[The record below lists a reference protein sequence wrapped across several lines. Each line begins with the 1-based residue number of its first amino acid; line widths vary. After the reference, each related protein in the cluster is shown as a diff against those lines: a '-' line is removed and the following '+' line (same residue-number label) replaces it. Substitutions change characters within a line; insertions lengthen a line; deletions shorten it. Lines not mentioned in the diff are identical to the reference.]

1 MSCERVTIGR
11 ITSIMKSLED
21 MKLSSIAEGQ
31 CDIGYRRYFVDG
43 ATRWVKGMIK
53 NSPELYPFTAGD
65 GFGEEDRYLLLPF
78 TSLASLER
86 VMRELR
92 EFSVTLGMDVVVFQ
106 DRLNSRCCPVLIV
119 RPVTKN
125 GGEWKV
131 VESVGNVKSRIH
143 RTIMMIEL
151 GTVCK

>member
-1 MSCERVTIGR
+1 
-11 ITSIMKSLED
+11 
-21 MKLSSIAEGQ
+21 MKLSSCAEGR
-31 CDIGYRRYFVDG
+31 CDIGYRHYFIDG
-43 ATRWVKGMIK
+43 ATRWVKVMIE
-53 NSPELYPFTAGD
+53 NSPKLYPFTSGNK
-65 GFGEEDRYLLLPF
+65 FGEEDRYLLLPF

-131 VESVGNVKSRIH
+131 VEGVGNVKSRIH

-151 GTVCK
+151 RAVCK

>member
-65 GFGEEDRYLLLPF
+65 
-78 TSLASLER
+78 
-86 VMRELR
+86 
-92 EFSVTLGMDVVVFQ
+92 
-106 DRLNSRCCPVLIV
+106 
-119 RPVTKN
+119 
-125 GGEWKV
+125 
-131 VESVGNVKSRIH
+131 
-143 RTIMMIEL
+143 
-151 GTVCK
+151 